1 MNATFHFVRY
11 QIFILSEGSTTN
23 KHECIEFVSQR
34 ADYARLFTVGI
45 GESCHRAMI
54 TGLARA
60 GNGKPHILKLNEKPY
75 NMVSATYLLWLSWPT
90 STNNVCRK

>member
-1 MNATFHFVRY
+1 M
-11 QIFILSEGSTTN
+11 
-23 KHECIEFVSQR
+23 SQR

-75 NMVSATYLLWLSWPT
+75 NMVSKKLAA
-90 STNNVCRK
+90 

>member
-1 MNATFHFVRY
+1 MYLHLSVKFHHPRF

-75 NMVSATYLLWLSWPT
+75 NMVSKKLAA
-90 STNNVCRK
+90 